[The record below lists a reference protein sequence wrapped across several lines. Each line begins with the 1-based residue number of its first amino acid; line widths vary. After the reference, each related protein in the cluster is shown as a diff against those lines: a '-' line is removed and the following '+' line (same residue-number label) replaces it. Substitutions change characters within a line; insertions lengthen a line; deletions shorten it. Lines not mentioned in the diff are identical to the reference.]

1 MSTSS
6 LPRVDGGRRLPAAF
20 PAVPDAPAA
29 GTLTAAPGSAA
40 LLPALAWEG
49 GPGAL
54 AGMVRDHAQASGLV
68 FTPLDAAEQANL
80 RVIVREAGAGPNAPS
95 ALDLSGPAIARIL
108 VTDRPPTESTWREAL
123 AHGARSVR
131 ELPRES
137 SALLA
142 DLGAIV
148 GTDQEADV
156 LVCVPGSGGAG
167 ATSLAARLAR
177 AASRVRLAP
186 LLVDTDPLAGGID
199 TLIDAAHVPG
209 ARWDALER
217 AGDGS
222 AAAIRA
228 SLPLVDGI
236 RLLTFSHDPAAPTPP
251 PGVRARVL
259 GALAAEPGLLIIDAP
274 AGDDAWID
282 LSPRTVLVAVEA
294 SPVALASARRR
305 VAQLRARL
313 GSSNPALALALRHP
327 RSHRFA
333 RTAVVEAEVGAP
345 VALEFVSSP
354 PSHVPVLDTRRR
366 GADRACLQFM
376 RGLT

>member
-1 MSTSS
+1 MSTTS
-6 LPRVDGGRRLPAAF
+6 LPRVDSGRRLPTAF
-20 PAVPDAPAA
+20 PAVPVGPPTAPPDAGA
-29 GTLTAAPGSAA
+29 GSASP
-40 LLPALAWEG
+40 LPALAWEG
-49 GPGAL
+49 EPGPL
-54 AGMVRDHAQASGLV
+54 ADMVRDHAQASGLV
-68 FTPLDAAEQANL
+68 VTSLASAEPAHL
-80 RVIVREAGAGPNAPS
+80 RVLVSAAGSGHAPPLPN
-95 ALDLSGPAIARIL
+95 LSDSGVARIL
-108 VTDRPPTESTWREAL
+108 VTDGPPTEDTWREAL
-123 AHGARSVR
+123 ACGARSVR

-148 GTDQEADV
+148 GTGQEADV

-282 LSPRTVLVAVEA
+282 LSPRTVLVTVEA
-294 SPVALASARRR
+294 APVALASARRR

-333 RTAVVEAEVGAP
+333 RAAEVEAEIGAP
-345 VALEFVSSP
+345 VALEFASSP
-354 PSHVPVLDTRRR
+354 PSQVPVLDTRRR

-376 RGLT
+376 RGLP